1 MNKKILILSL
11 VVTVISLVYIIL
23 EYNGTIRKLKLSNIS
38 TETYLQKYIKKNK
51 AADRVIISFIL
62 PDKIKLSELKPFIN
76 SLLDQS
82 IRVDEIVAISG
93 NKVSTGSNGSVL
105 PEEYKKILS
114 FYKHNKNYQGNT
126 GLVVCSILR
135 EPDSNTKI
143 I

>member
-1 MNKKILILSL
+1 M
-11 VVTVISLVYIIL
+11 
-23 EYNGTIRKLKLSNIS
+23 
-38 TETYLQKYIKKNK
+38 
-51 AADRVIISFIL
+51 
-62 PDKIKLSELKPFIN
+62 
-76 SLLDQS
+76 LDQS

-143 I
+143 ILVEYGVIYPDDFIQSMIEKSKENPDQIIYGNKDKNLKGGILIKPGFFTESVTDPKGSLCAKDWIKKCTQALETCCD